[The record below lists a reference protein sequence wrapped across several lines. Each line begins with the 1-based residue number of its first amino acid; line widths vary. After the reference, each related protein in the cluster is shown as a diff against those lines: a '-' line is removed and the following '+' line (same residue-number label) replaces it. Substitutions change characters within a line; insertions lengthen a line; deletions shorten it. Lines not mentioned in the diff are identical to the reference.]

1 MSKSEYQTDRQTD
14 SHMRVISL
22 LPPPLHP
29 SPSLK
34 SSRSHLDPMSLSP
47 TLLFDSRRKIA
58 MSALHSVRGE
68 GKGREGLDRVRR
80 GRMGWD
86 GVEMGCGVMGK
97 IMKIKAAWS
106 FVG

>member
-1 MSKSEYQTDRQTD
+1 
-14 SHMRVISL
+14 
-22 LPPPLHP
+22 
-29 SPSLK
+29 
-34 SSRSHLDPMSLSP
+34 MSLSP

-86 GVEMGCGVMGK
+86 GVRLDEMGCGVMGK
-97 IMKIKAAWS
+97 IMKIKAVWG
-106 FVG
+106 FVGYKSA